1 MVTIVK
7 NRITPLLLALLVI
20 APTLASCSDAG
31 TSAENAVA
39 DTTAA
44 GNSAVDTVDEND
56 RSQIKDNLP
65 ALNFDGQEI
74 RILHRDDGADLAIEV
89 TAEESTGDIVNDA
102 LYNRQMTVEER
113 LNVKLADIK
122 VTSDIHTPTQVA
134 DAIRKSVTAGSD
146 DYDMALNHMSGTTPL
161 ALENMFLDLNSLE
174 YLDFSQPWWAGD
186 FMEQATL
193 NGRCYY
199 AAGDISLTL
208 IESMYLIYY
217 NKNLYKNYF
226 DDALYDTVWDG
237 KWTIDKMMELGRGVY
252 SDVNGDSKY
261 DVGDIYGYSTTN
273 IRLIDAL
280 LVGANVPLSERESD
294 GTPKFIIGEDERTFD
309 FIEKVSSL
317 LNDKQLTWRVQDN
330 ADGEIDMLNKF
341 AEGTLLFI
349 PFTPMGASRL
359 RQMED
364 DFGILPMPKLDDA
377 QAEYTTS
384 AHNGFSSAAIPST
397 CMYADKVAAVMEA
410 LCSESY
416 RYVTPAYYETALKVK
431 YSRDDETSQMLDM
444 IRDSV
449 KFDFAYIYNAS
460 LGTPMT
466 QFRALVM
473 KSVDTAASTIAAN
486 MKTCNKKLEEMLEM
500 YDAME

>member
-1 MVTIVK
+1 MK
-7 NRITPLLLALLVI
+7 KRISPMLLTLLILMPVF
-20 APTLASCSDAG
+20 ASCSDAA
-31 TSAENAVA
+31 TSVETAAA
-39 DTTAA
+39 DTKAAADTAA
-44 GNSAVDTVDEND
+44 EAIDETG
-56 RSQIKDNLP
+56 RAHIKDNLP
-65 ALNFDGQEI
+65 ALNFNGQEI

-89 TAEESTGDIVNDA
+89 TAEQATGDIVNDA

-113 LNVKLADIK
+113 LNVKLVDIK
-122 VTSDIHTPTQVA
+122 ISSTIHAHAELA

-161 ALENMFLDLNSLE
+161 ALENMFIDLNDFD

-186 FMEQATL
+186 FMEQATI
-193 NGRCYY
+193 NDHCYY
-199 AAGDISLTL
+199 AAGDISLSL

-217 NKNLYKNYF
+217 NKNLYEKYF
-226 DDALYDTVWDG
+226 DDALYDIVWDG
-237 KWTIDKMMELGRGVY
+237 NWTIDKMMSLGRDVY
-252 SDVNGDSKY
+252 TDVNGDAKY

-280 LVGANVPLSERESD
+280 LVGANVPLSDRDAD
-294 GTPKFIIGEDERTFD
+294 GTPKFIIGEDEGTFD

-330 ADGEIDMLNKF
+330 ANGEIDMLNKF

-359 RQMED
+359 REMKE
-364 DFGILPMPKLDDA
+364 DFGVLPMPKLDDA
-377 QAEYTTS
+377 QEEYTTS
-384 AHNGFSSAAIPST
+384 AHNGFSSVTIPGT
-397 CMYADKVAAVMEA
+397 CAYSDQVAAVMEA

-466 QFRALVM
+466 QFRDLVM
-473 KSVDTAASTIAAN
+473 KKPDAAASTLASN
-486 MKTCNKKLEEMLEM
+486 MKACNKKLEELLEM
-500 YDAME
+500 YNAME